1 MLGHLGKIL
10 HVPGLRECD
19 YIWYIMSSHLSH
31 NITHKDT
38 AYPHCIGNENET
50 EA

>member
-1 MLGHLGKIL
+1 MESEELISIEHLEHDGN
-10 HVPGLRECD
+10 
-19 YIWYIMSSHLSH
+19 YTWYITSSHLSH

-38 AYPHCIGNENET
+38 AYPHCMGNENET